1 MAAKNNTKAQA
12 EKIEAFYNEPVP
24 VMLIKDNVKYKDDV
38 TVTVNGTNYQLQR
51 GVQVM
56 VPRCVALVLERS
68 RVQELE
74 AQAYMDSLK
83 G

>member
-1 MAAKNNTKAQA
+1 MAKTAKVKNNAL
-12 EKIEAFYNEPVP
+12 ENYYNELVP
-24 VMLIKDNVKYKDDV
+24 VMLIKDNAKYKDDL
-38 TVTVNGTNYQLQR
+38 TVTVNGTNYQIQR

-56 VPRCVALVLERS
+56 VPRKVALTLERS
-68 RVQELE
+68 RNQELE

>member
-1 MAAKNNTKAQA
+1 MAAKNNTKAKA
-12 EKIEAFYNEPVP
+12 GKIAAFYNEPVP
-24 VMLIKDNVKYKDDV
+24 VMLIKDNAKYKDDV